1 MLKAIQI
8 IKKEDLNPIL
18 SKFFL
23 DNISKKRNIFFK
35 ITYILRNTVALGV
48 FFSLSLSVI
57 LYIKINA
64 QVFYLPVSFKLLFL
78 FINVNFKIV
87 LK

>member
-35 ITYILRNTVALGV
+35 ITYIL
-48 FFSLSLSVI
+48 
-57 LYIKINA
+57 
-64 QVFYLPVSFKLLFL
+64 
-78 FINVNFKIV
+78 
-87 LK
+87 